1 MNDVPEVSS
10 SPDQHVIPDGEIDA
24 LETTPPDPEDIELA
38 VRSEPLEDEDGNEV
52 VIAQQNLGV
61 EGSIGGGE
69 FPSRHEPPKDPAPG
83 SRTDG

>member
-1 MNDVPEVSS
+1 MSDVPEVSS
-10 SPDQHVIPDGEIDA
+10 ADQHVIPDDEIEA
-24 LETTPPDPEDIELA
+24 LETTAPDPDDIELA

-52 VIAQQNLGV
+52 VIAQQNMGV

-69 FPSRHEPPKDPAPG
+69 FPRHEPPKDPAPG